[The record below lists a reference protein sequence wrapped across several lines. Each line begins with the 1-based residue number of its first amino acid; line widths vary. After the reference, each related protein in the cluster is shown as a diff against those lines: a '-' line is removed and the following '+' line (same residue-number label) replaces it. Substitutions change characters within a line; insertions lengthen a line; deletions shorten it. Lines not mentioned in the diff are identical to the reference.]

1 MDSHLKTFSEK
12 DLRASLAQRNEFICT
27 ASHEL
32 KTPLAA
38 LMLQMEMAKRAP
50 FITPEKMSR
59 IIDNTH
65 KDVLRLK
72 RLVDDMLDVS
82 RIVSGKLSMEFEI
95 FQLDEFMQELIER
108 LSPAFN
114 QAGKIKLI
122 LNAPVQVNWDRFRI
136 EQVVTNLLT
145 NACRYGEGAVVE
157 IETTCHQESASLVVR
172 DFGIGI
178 AEENLSK
185 IFELFERGPHPTES
199 TGMGLGLFICQEII
213 NHHQGKI
220 RVESTPGLGS
230 TFTVDIPFHRLNNP
244 V

>member
-1 MDSHLKTFSEK
+1 MNSHENKTSVK

-50 FITPEKMSR
+50 SITPEKMSR

-82 RIVSGKLSMEFEI
+82 RIVSGKLSMEFET

-114 QAGKIKLI
+114 QPGKIKLL

-136 EQVVTNLLT
+136 EQVVSNLLT
-145 NACRYGEGAVVE
+145 NAFRYGEGGSVE
-157 IETTCHQESASLVVR
+157 IETKCDGENVTLVVR

-178 AEENLSK
+178 AQENLSK
-185 IFELFERGPHPTES
+185 IFDLFERGPHPTET
-199 TGMGLGLFICQEII
+199 TGLGLGLFICQEII
-213 NHHQGKI
+213 NLHQGKI
-220 RVESTPGLGS
+220 KVQSSPGLGS